1 MTPTA
6 LQSRRADRQGGPFT
20 TLRVARPA
28 RTTPQISSGGD
39 EKPVKPETEPARG
52 GDGSTQ
58 PGPGAL
64 CPAPQVPRHSSAT
77 AQDSDLSHNVQKA
90 DPHST
95 ERHRALPRALCF
107 IFLRKLHMRVV
118 SLAWCHCPGLPSQ
131 KDTNEVA
138 SHSRNYCLTALETR
152 RLKSGRQQG

>member
-6 LQSRRADRQGGPFT
+6 LQSRRADRQRGPLHDT
-20 TLRVARPA
+20 PCGTSRENHASDQQRRGREA
-28 RTTPQISSGGD
+28 SKAGDRTR
-39 EKPVKPETEPARG
+39 EG

-118 SLAWCHCPGLPSQ
+118 SLAGCHCPGLPSQ

>member
-1 MTPTA
+1 M
-6 LQSRRADRQGGPFT
+6 
-20 TLRVARPA
+20 ARPA

-77 AQDSDLSHNVQKA
+77 AQDSDLSHNMQKA

-118 SLAWCHCPGLPSQ
+118 SLAGCHCPGLPSQ